1 MERHELSGSTLA
13 GVMLRSLLLQG
24 SWNFERMQNLG
35 VVFAL
40 APALRLLFRGEDLV
54 AAYQRHLVYF
64 NTHPYLA
71 SPVLGAT
78 LALETRSA
86 AGEGGTLGVAEFK
99 SMIMAPYAAI
109 GDALFWGG
117 LRPLAAGVALF
128 IAVKGSLWA
137 PVVFLLLF
145 NLPHLWLRCFGL
157 LRGYR
162 LGIGIIEVIQR
173 HRLPDLAVRCKE
185 ATVVLLGA
193 LSGFLVYSACH
204 RQGLSE
210 LWGGFLLPAIYLLA
224 VLVRRGWST
233 LLLVFIAA
241 ALVLGLA
248 WLAAS

>member
-1 MERHELSGSTLA
+1 MSERRIPTSTLA
-13 GVMLRSLLLQG
+13 TVILRSFFLQA

-35 VVFAL
+35 AVYVL
-40 APALRLLFRGEDLV
+40 APALRQLFRGEDL
-54 AAYQRHLVYF
+54 ARAYQRHLVYF

-78 LALETRSA
+78 LALEEKGAR
-86 AGEGGTLGVAEFK
+86 GETGTLGVPDFK
-99 SMIMAPYAAI
+99 RMIMAPYAAI

-128 IAVKGSLWA
+128 VAVKGSLWA
-137 PVVFLLLF
+137 PVVFLVLF

-162 LGIGIIEVIQR
+162 HGVGVIEDIQR
-173 HRLPDLAVRCKE
+173 HHLPDLAVRCKE
-185 ATVVLLGA
+185 ATIVLLGV

-204 RQGLSE
+204 RQGVAE
-210 LWGGFLLPAIYLLA
+210 VWGVFLLLPLYILA
-224 VLVRRGWST
+224 VLVRKGWST
-233 LLLVFIAA
+233 LLLVFITV

-248 WLAAS
+248 GLAAS